1 MPIGK
6 DSIQKRVMQ
15 ASGTALQEE
24 KSPAPEGAKTVSTPE
39 QADAPGTNSAPRRPG
54 RPRKQPAA
62 TAEAGKATEAE
73 TTTGTAEAVAATETA
88 TATTTTTTT
97 TTTVMGNVSPEVV
110 EKVTGHPEGQGS
122 RSVQVTEDMPYYL
135 L

>member
-15 ASGTALQEE
+15 ASGTAPQAE
-24 KSPAPEGAKTVSTPE
+24 KAPAPEGAKTVSTPE

-88 TATTTTTTT
+88 TATTTTTT
-97 TTTVMGNVSPEVV
+97 VMGNVSPEVV

>member
-24 KSPAPEGAKTVSTPE
+24 KAPAPEGAKTVSTPE

-62 TAEAGKATEAE
+62 TAEAGKAT
-73 TTTGTAEAVAATETA
+73 TTGTAEAVAIT
-88 TATTTTTTT
+88 TATTTATTTT

>member
-24 KSPAPEGAKTVSTPE
+24 KSPAPEGAKAVGTPE

-73 TTTGTAEAVAATETA
+73 TTTGTAEAVAATATA
-88 TATTTTTTT
+88 TATTTT

>member
-15 ASGTALQEE
+15 ASGSAPQEE
-24 KSPAPEGAKTVSTPE
+24 KAPAPEGAKAVGTPE
-39 QADAPGTNSAPRRPG
+39 QAGAPATTSTPKRPG

-62 TAEAGKATEAE
+62 TAEAGKTAEAE
-73 TTTGTAEAVAATETA
+73 TTTGTAEAVAA
-88 TATTTTTTT
+88 
-97 TTTVMGNVSPEVV
+97 TTVMGNVSPEVV

>member
-24 KSPAPEGAKTVSTPE
+24 KAPAPEGAKTVSTTE

-73 TTTGTAEAVAATETA
+73 TTTGTAEAVAIT
-88 TATTTTTTT
+88 TATTTATTTT

>member
-24 KSPAPEGAKTVSTPE
+24 KAPAPEGAKTVSTPE

-73 TTTGTAEAVAATETA
+73 TTTGTAEAVAIT
-88 TATTTTTTT
+88 TATTTATTTT

>member
-15 ASGTALQEE
+15 ASGTAPQEE
-24 KSPAPEGAKTVSTPE
+24 KAPAPEGVKAVGTPE
-39 QADAPGTNSAPRRPG
+39 QAGAPATTSTPRHPG

-73 TTTGTAEAVAATETA
+73 ITTGTAEAVAIT
-88 TATTTTTTT
+88 TATTTATTTT